1 MNFNNKNNMKKT
13 KDYFLEM
20 RENDEQKQF
29 WDLKINPITML
40 KDDFMMNDFINNPSY
55 TKKH

>member
-1 MNFNNKNNMKKT
+1 MKKT

-20 RENDEQKQF
+20 RENDEKKQF

-40 KDDFMMNDFINNPSY
+40 KDDFMMNEFINNPSY
-55 TKKH
+55 TTKH